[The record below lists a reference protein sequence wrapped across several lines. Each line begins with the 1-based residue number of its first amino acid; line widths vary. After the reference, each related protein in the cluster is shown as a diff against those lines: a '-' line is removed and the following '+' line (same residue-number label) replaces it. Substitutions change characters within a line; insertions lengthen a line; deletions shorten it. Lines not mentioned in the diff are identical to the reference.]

1 MMIEK
6 VEFRRLR
13 RSKNIRLSVRVDGR
27 ILLTY
32 PWWISQKKASHFL
45 ATQEDWLQQQL
56 IKFKSS
62 KKSLLNAGN
71 RADYLLRKEETRI
84 LILERLAHF
93 NLFYQFSYQRV
104 SVRNQSSRWG
114 SCSQRK
120 NLNFNYRLIYLPDS
134 LRDYVIVHELCHLQE
149 MNHSASFWHLVA
161 KTMPDYRE
169 LRKKL
174 RSL

>member
-71 RADYLLRKEETRI
+71 RADYLLRK
-84 LILERLAHF
+84 A
-93 NLFYQFSYQRV
+93 
-104 SVRNQSSRWG
+104 
-114 SCSQRK
+114 
-120 NLNFNYRLIYLPDS
+120 NFNFRAISP
-134 LRDYVIVHELCHLQE
+134 
-149 MNHSASFWHLVA
+149 F
-161 KTMPDYRE
+161 
-169 LRKKL
+169 
-174 RSL
+174 

>member
-1 MMIEK
+1 MMTEK

-32 PWWISQKKASHFL
+32 PWWISQKKASLFL
-45 ATQEDWLQQQL
+45 NTQQTWLQKQL
-56 IKFKSS
+56 LKFKES
-62 KKSLLNAGN
+62 KHSLLNGGS
-71 RADYLLRKEETRI
+71 RADYLLKKEEARVV
-84 LILERLAHF
+84 ILERLDYFNRFYHF
-93 NLFYQFSYQRV
+93 NYQRV

-134 LRDYVIVHELCHLQE
+134 LRDYVIVHELCHSQE
-149 MNHSASFWHLVA
+149 MNHSQNFWHLVA
-161 KTMPDYRE
+161 KTIPDYRE
-169 LRKKL
+169 LRKQL
-174 RSL
+174 HSL